1 MPLAADDKLGIGD
14 ERAGRRRKPFGAVL
28 ADPNDGEPS
37 RLLTVRA
44 HNATSQQDETVKLL
58 ILGGSGEAADLARAL
73 AGDVRYDVTLSLA
86 GRTAEPASPSWQAA
100 HGRVRR
106 R

>member
-1 MPLAADDKLGIGD
+1 MKPL
-14 ERAGRRRKPFGAVL
+14 
-28 ADPNDGEPS
+28 
-37 RLLTVRA
+37 
-44 HNATSQQDETVKLL
+44 KLL

-73 AGDVRYDVTLSLA
+73 DGDARYDVTLSLA
-86 GRTAEPASPSWQAA
+86 GRTAEPAAASWQVA